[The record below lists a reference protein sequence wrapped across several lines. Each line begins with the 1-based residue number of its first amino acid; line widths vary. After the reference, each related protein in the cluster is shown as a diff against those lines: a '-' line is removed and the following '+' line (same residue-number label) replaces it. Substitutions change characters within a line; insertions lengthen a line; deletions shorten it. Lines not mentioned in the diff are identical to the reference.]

1 MPSKKIKITLTA
13 KASALHKRYL
23 RDALHKE
30 LDRILRKLKEET
42 KEENND

>member
-1 MPSKKIKITLTA
+1 MPTKKLITIKLQA

-30 LDRILRKLKEET
+30 LDRILRKLRKEAT
-42 KEENND
+42 ND

>member
-1 MPSKKIKITLTA
+1 MPNKKLITITLKA

-30 LDRILRKLKEET
+30 LDRILRKLRKQE
-42 KEENND
+42 KVKL